1 MEDRLLEIFRQYEEG
16 KCSVRINK
24 SQQTQKVMVEQVESQ
39 MPVDTEWK
47 DLYEDKPIIVRE

>member
-1 MEDRLLEIFRQYEEG
+1 MEIFRQYEEG